1 MTRPDRWRP
10 DLSKA
15 GLLLAC
21 ACACAAPI
29 AGALEIRPSVA
40 VGAVYTNNLNLDPDQ
55 EKDDVVTRA
64 DPRLDI
70 SHTSPRVNLR
80 ADYTYSYLR
89 FSKDEK
95 GDASFSAGSA
105 VLDLTL
111 IKGLLTL
118 ETTGDVSQQLIDPED
133 KHGYNNIPIIEG
145 RINQTVLETSPHLQ
159 TKLGSV
165 GIDTQYQ
172 LGRINFGK
180 LDNSVGASSIQDVNY
195 QEAHTAIASEKP
207 NKGLSWDVFHDYEAY
222 KYEKGSDTKAQTGY
236 LTLTY
241 GLRQAGDFFVFGSGG
256 LESDYRDITSA
267 SLTDSRWELG
277 FRRVTSRTLVEAS
290 FGERSFGSTLNAT
303 VRRALNKGSI
313 ELAYR
318 EDPSGQE
325 QLLQQRPRTIE
336 TTPPPPGVP
345 DNIGRPGLGDRFV
358 YRVLSATLLKEIGR
372 NKIEVVAFNEERD
385 NILNRIRNLEA
396 DPVNDPPVV
405 QNSEKQTGI
414 KGKAS
419 RQLGPRTTLG
429 VEAEVTH
436 REFRDGTDDHLF
448 TGRLAGTY
456 ALGRKLSLEG
466 YLARYQQRGSDTLSD
481 NYTEMQAGLSA
492 NYKFR

>member
-15 GLLLAC
+15 GLLL

-207 NKGLSWDVFHDYEAY
+207 NKGLSWDVFHDYEVY

-325 QLLQQRPRTIE
+325 QLLQQRPRLTQL
-336 TTPPPPGVP
+336 TPQPPGLP

-385 NILNRIRNLEA
+385 NILNREA
-396 DPVNDPPVV
+396 VPIVVTPIV
-405 QNSEKQTGI
+405 QNSEKQAGI
-414 KGKAS
+414 KGKVS

-429 VEAEVTH
+429 LEAGFTN
-436 REFRDGTDDHLF
+436 REFRDGNDDRL
-448 TGRLAGTY
+448 TNGRIVGTY

-466 YLARYQQRGSDTLSD
+466 HLAHYRQQGSNTASD
-481 NYTEMQAGLSA
+481 NYKEYQAGLSA